1 MKVVWVE
8 HARNR
13 LADIQRYIKRDS
25 AGRAAELCIRL
36 IDATDQLGDHPLSG
50 ALLPEDGA
58 YRQPVV
64 DEYRIIYRVGD
75 RAVYVMT
82 IVCPGMLYEQAL

>member
-1 MKVVWVE
+1 VKVVWVE

-13 LADIQRYIKRDS
+13 LADIQRYIERDS
-25 AGRAAELCIRL
+25 AGQAAKFCIRL
-36 IDATDQLGDHPLSG
+36 IDATDQLVDHPLSG

-58 YRQPVV
+58 YRQLVV

-75 RAVYVMT
+75 RVGYVMT
-82 IVCPGMLYEQAL
+82 IVGPGMLYEQAL

>member
-13 LADIQRYIKRDS
+13 LADIQRYIEGDS
-25 AGRAAELCIRL
+25 PGRAADFCIRL
-36 IDATDQLGDHPLSG
+36 IDATDQLADHPLSG

-58 YRQPVV
+58 YRQLVV
-64 DEYRIIYRVGD
+64 DEYRIIYRVTE
-75 RAVYVMT
+75 RAAYVMT
-82 IVCPGMLYEQAL
+82 IVAPGMLYEQAL

>member
-13 LADIQRYIKRDS
+13 LADIQKYIERDS
-25 AGRAAELCIRL
+25 PGRAAEFCIRL
-36 IDATDQLGDHPLSG
+36 IDGTEQLADHPFSG

-58 YRQPVV
+58 YRQLVV
-64 DEYRIIYRVGD
+64 DEYRIIYRVTD
-75 RAVYVMT
+75 RGAYVMT
-82 IVCPGMLYEQAL
+82 IVAPGMLYDQAL